1 MAIKT
6 AYATIFDG
14 YLKFPDNFLPLLPQ
28 NCDLFAAFDE
38 EKQRVTIYFNDP
50 SKPEISKLLD
60 ALEDLNEGLSSD
72 EYAAPVPEHLLRRT
86 KADRGE
92 NE

>member
-6 AYATIFDG
+6 AYATISDG
-14 YLKFPDNFLPLLPQ
+14 CLKFPDNFLPVAPP
-28 NCDLFAAFDE
+28 NCELFAAFDE

-50 SKPEISKLLD
+50 SKLDISGLLD
-60 ALEDLNEGLSSD
+60 VLEDLNEGLSSD

-86 KADRGE
+86 KTI
-92 NE
+92 